1 MASDAGIDLLVVGR
15 GGCHEIHAV
24 GTQAAHG
31 LVDVVGGQRDVLDA
45 LAVVFADEF
54 LDLRFVVG
62 RLVDRDADLAAGRG
76 HGTGEQTGQLAF
88 DVEVANL
95 AEVGDALVETGP
107 DIHLPALDVVG
118 QVIDAHQADGV
129 VVRRTAFD
137 VLEVDVVDALV
148 AVAVDEIQQRAA
160 DAFDAGDVQLAEV
173 GVAADQLG
181 ALGFD
186 VGGGLRGILHPEGH
200 GAGARAVLLAK
211 LAHMPGGAAVEHDV
225 DVVLLKQ
232 PDLLGAVLG
241 GFGKAHLGE
250 QRTQLFD
257 ALGIRRGEFDELEA
271 VGADGVVLFDLVHG
285 AHIAS

>member
-1 MASDAGIDLLVVGR
+1 M
-15 GGCHEIHAV
+15 
-24 GTQAAHG
+24 
-31 LVDVVGGQRDVLDA
+31 LDA
-45 LAVVFADEF
+45 LAVVLADEF
-54 LDLRFVVG
+54 LDLRLVVG

-76 HGTGEQTGQLAF
+76 HGTGEQAGQLAL

-107 DIHLPALDVVG
+107 DIHLPATHVVG

-129 VVRRTAFD
+129 VVRRAPFD

-186 VGGGLRGILHPEGH
+186 VGSGLRGILHPEGH
-200 GAGARAVLLAK
+200 GAGARPVLLAE

-225 DVVLLKQ
+225 DVVLLEQ

-250 QRTQLFD
+250 QRAQLFD
-257 ALGIRRGEFDELEA
+257 AFGIRRGEFDELEA
-271 VGADGVVLFDLVHG
+271 VGADGVVLFDLGHGVHL
-285 AHIAS
+285 ASWFLLSVQGGSQTPCTGWLGP